1 MDNLSIP
8 VPKTSLEKLLK
19 PINRSTDSCV
29 LKTHKNLLYSVCT
42 SDDKSVILYAT
53 CKLPIELESL
63 KLNLISIKK
72 LLNGLDCLGDD
83 GEFKMI
89 LNKNHIRCQ
98 IKSSSSLDDSFFKYH
113 LVEDGIIT
121 ESTVNTDT
129 ISKLKF
135 DTEFE
140 IPLHKLKQILTAYS
154 FATDASKIYFYV
166 KEDKIFADIDDKT
179 ISNID
184 SMSMVIT
191 DNILGETLDN
201 PIPVKLEV
209 FKNLMSSK
217 LPVKVKINKEFKVLV
232 FHTKENNEVD
242 LKYIVSALV
251 K

>member
-1 MDNLSIP
+1 MNNLIIP

-19 PINRSTDSCV
+19 PVNRSTDSCV
-29 LKTHKNLLYSVCT
+29 LKIHNDTLYTVCT

-53 CKLPIELESL
+53 CKLPITIQSL
-63 KLNLISIKK
+63 KLNIISIKK

-83 GEFKMI
+83 GEFKFI

-98 IKSSSSLDDSFFKYH
+98 MKSSSDLDDTFFKYH
-113 LVEDGIIT
+113 LVEDGIIN
-121 ESTVNTDT
+121 ESTVNIET

-135 DTEFE
+135 DSEFE
-140 IPLHKLKQILTAYS
+140 IPLNRLKQIMSGYTFTS
-154 FATDASKIYFYV
+154 DASKIYFYT
-166 KEDKIFADIDDKT
+166 KENKIYADIDDKT

-184 SMSMVIT
+184 NISMVIT
-191 DNILGETLDN
+191 DNILGNDIDI
-201 PIPVKLEV
+201 PIPVKMEV

-217 LPVKVKINKEFKVLV
+217 LPVKVKINNEFKVLV
-232 FHTKENNEVD
+232 FHTKENSDVD